1 MKELWVNLVE
11 TFKAMTVFDFI
22 DIAVVAGL
30 IFIAYKFIRER
41 RAGKL
46 AFGIV
51 VLVAVAGLSEVLNLR
66 TVGFVMSN
74 LFQVGVIA
82 LIIVFQPELRS
93 ALEKMGGVREYI
105 NHVGTNRDEKHVNEC
120 IESVCNAVCDM
131 SLDKTGALIVFE
143 KSTRLGDIV
152 KSGTLVNADISANLI
167 KNIFY
172 KNSPLHDG
180 AMIIRD
186 CKIISAKCMLP
197 LTTNSEAD
205 SEYATRHRAAIGMSE
220 NSDAVVVVV
229 SEQTGIISVA
239 YRGELTRNYDYRK
252 LYTTLVTHLVQTPV
266 VNQDGDR
273 RAKRRTKKSK
283 DSGKTNTE
291 NN

>member
-1 MKELWVNLVE
+1 MNELLSRFAE
-11 TFKAMTVFDFI
+11 IFKSMTVFDFI

-30 IFIAYKFIRER
+30 IFVAYKFIRER

-51 VLVAVAGLSEVLNLR
+51 MLIVLAGLSELLNLR

-74 LFQVGVIA
+74 LFQVGLIA

-105 NHVGTNRDEKHVNEC
+105 NHVGANKEENQMAEN

-143 KSTRLGDIV
+143 RKTNLDDII
-152 KSGTLVNADISANLI
+152 KSGTLVNADISSNLI

-180 AMIIRD
+180 AMIIREGR
-186 CKIISAKCMLP
+186 IISAKCMLP
-197 LTTNSEAD
+197 LTANSSAD

-220 NSDAVVVVV
+220 ASDAIVIVV

-239 YRGELTRNYDYRK
+239 IKGELDRNYDYRK
-252 LYTTLVTHLVQTPV
+252 LYTTLTAHFSQAQQPSAE
-266 VNQDGDR
+266 GDR
-273 RAKRRTKKSK
+273 RSKRRTKKSK
-283 DSGKTNTE
+283 DTSDDNKA
-291 NN
+291 